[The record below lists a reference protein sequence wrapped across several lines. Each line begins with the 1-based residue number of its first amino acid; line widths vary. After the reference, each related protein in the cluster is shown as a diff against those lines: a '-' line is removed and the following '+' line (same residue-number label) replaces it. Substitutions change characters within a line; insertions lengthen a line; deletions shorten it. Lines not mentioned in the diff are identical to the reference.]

1 MQNIGA
7 LMGRLTIT
15 AMAALLVAAPLNA
28 QEPPPVTPPPQQ
40 QMQQPQLPDSVQ
52 DMMDEYQELNEEVG
66 MLQEQAIAGSEELQE
81 RRDALDELI
90 MGKITGIEPE
100 FEALIERLNELEQE
114 AQAAQQQQ
122 DMETLQALMN
132 EGQAIQERL
141 QGAQNEALE
150 SEEVEEHM
158 NEFQDHLIAE
168 MTEYDEDVPEKI
180 ERLEDLA
187 ERLNAALE
195 EIGFA

>member
-1 MQNIGA
+1 
-7 LMGRLTIT
+7 MGRLTIT

>member
-28 QEPPPVTPPPQQ
+28 QEPPVTPPPQ

-52 DMMDEYQELNEEVG
+52 DMMDEYQELNQEVG
-66 MLQEQAIAGSEELQE
+66 MLQEQAIAGSEDLQT
-81 RRDALDELI
+81 RRDSLDELI
-90 MGKITGIEPE
+90 MGVITRVEPE

-141 QGAQNEALE
+141 QGAQDQALE
-150 SEEVEEHM
+150 SEEVEEQM
-158 NEFQDHLIAE
+158 NEFQEHLIAE
-168 MTEYDEDVPEKI
+168 MTEYDEDVPQKI

-195 EIGFA
+195 DTGIV